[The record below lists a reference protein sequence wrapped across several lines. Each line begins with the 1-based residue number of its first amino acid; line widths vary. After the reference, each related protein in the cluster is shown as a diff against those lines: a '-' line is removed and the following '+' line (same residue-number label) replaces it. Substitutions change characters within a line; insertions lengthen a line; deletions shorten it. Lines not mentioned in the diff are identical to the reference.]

1 MKRVRTHRTAT
12 FAAALLT
19 GTAALGLATASQAA
33 PDDAGNQQRNQQSQI
48 EQNQPKKNQAERAA
62 ARNDAGVTD
71 VTADIAAD
79 QTTEAEQENLTGARL
94 DDQEGQNGWYSEGQ
108 TAAQSGNQ
116 GSPQNV
122 WKNGERI
129 AGQGGGYMNRGTTG
143 GSATQSQD
151 RSGQGMQAFS
161 QQQQSQQRGAQAG
174 QVPPNTVVV
183 LVPQDQL
190 GAGFHDPQ
198 SRMSV
203 DREGYGYST
212 GGNVVVVP
220 VPSQGQNQ
228 MAGLRGDQGSGQQSW
243 QGNQNAQN
251 QNAQNQN
258 TRSQYGSMNQDQ
270 ARSHVQRQMQRMQQQ
285 GQSSQ
290 QQQAQSAPSENY
302 ASWRANQLAQLDQA
316 YTEWR
321 QNFVDRLD
329 QAYQQQSGR
338 SMSGDIA
345 FYDQQTGQ
353 LVDPDVGYVTPG
365 GRVIVDQMPHV
376 PGIQR

>member
-19 GTAALGLATASQAA
+19 GTAALGLASASQAA
-33 PDDAGNQQRNQQSQI
+33 PEDAGNQQRNQQSQI
-48 EQNQPKKNQAERAA
+48 QQNQQDQPQKNQAERAA

-71 VTADIAAD
+71 VTADVAAD

-94 DDQEGQNGWYSEGQ
+94 DDQEGQNGWYSEDQ
-108 TAAQSGNQ
+108 SAAQSGNQ

-129 AGQGGGYMNRGTTG
+129 AGQGGGYMNRG
-143 GSATQSQD
+143 SDRSD
-151 RSGQGMQAFS
+151 RSGSGMQAFT
-161 QQQQSQQRGAQAG
+161 QQQSQQRGAQAG

-212 GGNVVVVP
+212 GGNVIVVP
-220 VPSQGQNQ
+220 VPTQSQARNQPTQSTGHQGQMQ
-228 MAGLRGDQGSGQQSW
+228 RTQQQDQGSRQ
-243 QGNQNAQN
+243 
-251 QNAQNQN
+251 
-258 TRSQYGSMNQDQ
+258 Q
-270 ARSHVQRQMQRMQQQ
+270 ARS
-285 GQSSQ
+285 GASDD
-290 QQQAQSAPSENY
+290 Y
-302 ASWRANQLAQLDQA
+302 ATWRANQLAQLDQA

-321 QNFVDRLD
+321 QNVIDRLD

-345 FYDQQTGQ
+345 FYDQQTGR

-376 PGIQR
+376 PGIQRAQR